1 MVGMAYRDHAYAPSR
16 FGKRVDA
23 GLQAQ
28 HRVRLGFGNGL
39 AWAVLDCDLRSCR
52 EGKPALMYVLDQ
64 STEAINMVTPSLSL

>member
-1 MVGMAYRDHAYAPSR
+1 MAYRDHAYAPSR

-23 GLQAQ
+23 GLQVWR
-28 HRVRLGFGNGL
+28 RVRLGLGNGL
-39 AWAVLDCDLRSCR
+39 AWAVLDCCDLRSCR